1 MTFFHNWQRLF
12 SYEYRI
18 KTAPEQAIIDE
29 LQALRGELRALREE
43 RRAIHEENEEPQF
56 DLAIEKRIYDALVE
70 AHRNEQKWIEQGY
83 LKPERRW

>member
-29 LQALRGELRALREE
+29 LQALRGELRALRE
-43 RRAIHEENEEPQF
+43 ANEEPQF
-56 DLAIEKRIYDALVE
+56 DLPIEKRIYDALVE
-70 AHRNEQKWIEQGY
+70 AHRNEQRWIEQGY